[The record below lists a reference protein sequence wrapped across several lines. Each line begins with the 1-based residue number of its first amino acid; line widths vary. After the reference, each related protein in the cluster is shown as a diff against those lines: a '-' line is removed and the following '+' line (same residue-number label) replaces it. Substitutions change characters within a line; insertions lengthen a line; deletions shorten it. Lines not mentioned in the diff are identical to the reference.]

1 MAVLVCQRPG
11 SLFLLLL
18 LLHNVQCTSW
28 TPSSR
33 VCCAPGLPESANEV
47 ATGSLRYIVIISV
60 SWWRLPETRRCLAL
74 AAEDR
79 KSEPRR
85 SVASLC
91 ARRGRDKLV
100 RVHYTY
106 YSVARIWDAQIAAL
120 SAAQRRG
127 SKLPS
132 IQAWI
137 GPARAWPIVPDR
149 KLNVVYASRPI
160 DKCFGR
166 ALQAL
171 QASQGAGLE
180 TWFMYARLAP
190 RSQCMMS
197 DLSFV
202 SLPDVADHVGP
213 STLLYLSLGTLTKT

>member
-1 MAVLVCQRPG
+1 MAVVVCQRPG
-11 SLFLLLL
+11 SLFLLL

-33 VCCAPGLPESANEV
+33 VCCALGLPESANEV
-47 ATGSLRYIVIISV
+47 ATGSLRYIVIISI

-74 AAEDR
+74 QKTE
-79 KSEPRR
+79 SRR

-100 RVHYTY
+100 RVHHTN
-106 YSVARIWDAQIAAL
+106 YSVARICDAQIAAL
-120 SAAQRRG
+120 SAAQRRC

-137 GPARAWPIVPDR
+137 GPARAWPIVPNR
-149 KLNVVYASRPI
+149 KLNVVHASRTI

-180 TWFMYARLAP
+180 TWSMYARLAP
-190 RSQCMMS
+190 RS
-197 DLSFV
+197 
-202 SLPDVADHVGP
+202 P
-213 STLLYLSLGTLTKT
+213 